1 LSNSGASTGWFT
13 RERALVLVLSGVTV
27 ILLYLCYVL
36 LLPFLPVLAWALAF
50 GIIARPLHDRIARRV
65 SKPGLAAGLTTA
77 LVTLALI
84 APLILV
90 AQTMFDQGLNAYQQL
105 KGGGFDRFRAVI
117 ARNPTLAPVLRRV
130 ERQVNVE
137 REVENLGRS
146 IGPRLPG
153 VVTGSLRAG
162 AGVLITIFTLF
173 FFFRDR
179 AAALQVVRSL
189 LPLSHDEVNDLFRIV
204 SDTVY
209 ATVYGSVVV
218 AAVQGSM
225 GGIMFWILG
234 LPAPLLWGFV
244 MAVLATIPVLGTFVI
259 WMPAALFLMLEGSV
273 AKGLILIAYGSL
285 AIGLIDNILYPS
297 LVGSRM
303 RLHTLP
309 VFFAVV
315 GGIAAFGISGL
326 VIGPVVMSLTIAT
339 LRFWKQR
346 TQRGEP
352 AEKALQS

>member
-1 LSNSGASTGWFT
+1 
-13 RERALVLVLSGVTV
+13 
-27 ILLYLCYVL
+27 
-36 LLPFLPVLAWALAF
+36 
-50 GIIARPLHDRIARRV
+50 
-65 SKPGLAAGLTTA
+65 
-77 LVTLALI
+77 
-84 APLILV
+84 
-90 AQTMFDQGLNAYQQL
+90 
-105 KGGGFDRFRAVI
+105 
-117 ARNPTLAPVLRRV
+117 
-130 ERQVNVE
+130 
-137 REVENLGRS
+137 
-146 IGPRLPG
+146 
-153 VVTGSLRAG
+153 
-162 AGVLITIFTLF
+162 
-173 FFFRDR
+173 
-179 AAALQVVRSL
+179 
-189 LPLSHDEVNDLFRIV
+189 VNDLFRIV